1 MSDYFDPNNEELL
14 NDFFIEAT
22 QQIELLEQNI
32 LAIESNPGDKEAIDE
47 IFRAAH
53 TLKGSSATVQM
64 EELTGFTHI
73 VEDLLD
79 EIRSDKVVITEG
91 VVDVLLNSIDTIKSM
106 ISERQ
111 DGSVFDEDISGLKD
125 RLKAFLGGGTPAAVT
140 TPEASATKDEPELND
155 VSTSVSEYE
164 MLELKE
170 AAGDG
175 KVYQVSVSFDESN
188 PMNSVG
194 GIQVFARLKD
204 KGSILKTIP
213 DFEKLYEDQYWAVV
227 EYFVATENSEEDLK
241 VAATISDVTTNVT
254 VSDLDGEDI
263 KVFEKE
269 EVTVS
274 VPASTPVEKK
284 ASVSKEVVESTEE
297 KSIENIQ
304 EEIEEAQAEAAVQK
318 KPVPKKKSKAA
329 SSSILRVDSK
339 RIDNLLNLVSE
350 AVINKAS
357 FNQIS
362 NQFVDITTELSVA
375 ENEYKERLKTLFE
388 NIPQILEKVQKGES
402 PAELRDDLSNQ
413 YEDLFAVFDSFDSK
427 LKTTLGVFKNT
438 AANLGRNTGDLHE
451 GILRIRMVPINQI
464 FSRFPRLVRD
474 LCKSLDKKVDLVIE
488 GEDTELDKSVTE
500 QLLDP
505 LMHCIRNSLDH
516 GIEHPEERTEAGKD
530 EMGTLFLKASNE
542 GNMIVIEVSD
552 DGAGINPERIRTKAI
567 ERGVIHPGKS
577 LTDADVYNLI
587 FEPGFSTAK
596 TVTNV
601 SGRGVGLDVVKKEI
615 EKLNGSVSVDSEL
628 GKGTKFTIKLP
639 LTLAIVQGLLVRVG
653 TEIYAIPITSVIESH
668 RIKPDDIKII
678 DNYEVFNVRS
688 DVISL
693 LRLDKLF
700 RIPSESD
707 KEHLFVVIVG
717 SGDKKMGLVVDSL
730 IGEED
735 VVIKPLKDRY
745 TNSPGIAGATILGD
759 GTVSLIIDVSQLLDL
774 GVKRAQEN
782 RQQNAL
788 TFR

>member
-14 NDFFIEAT
+14 NDFFMEAT
-22 QQIELLEQNI
+22 QQIEVLEQNI
-32 LAIESNPGDKEAIDE
+32 LAIETNPGDKEAIDE

-64 EELTGFTHI
+64 DELAGFTHI

-79 EIRSDKVVITEG
+79 EIRSDKVAVSEE

-111 DGSVFDEDISGLKD
+111 DGEIFKNDISELEGKLESFLVGSGTAPKKQKKD
-125 RLKAFLGGGTPAAVT
+125 KQPMEKV
-140 TPEASATKDEPELND
+140 EEPELAD
-155 VSTSVSEYE
+155 VTNTVSEYE
-164 MLELKE
+164 MLEMKE
-170 AAGDG
+170 AAGDK
-175 KVYQVSVSFDESN
+175 KVYQISVNFDESN

-194 GIQVFARLKD
+194 GIQVFAKLKE
-204 KGSILKTIP
+204 KGTILKTVP
-213 DFEKLYEDQYWAVV
+213 DFEKLYEDNYWPVV
-227 EYFVATENSEEDLK
+227 EYFLASEANIDELEK
-241 VAATISDVTTNVT
+241 AASISEVTLEIK
-254 VSDLDGEDI
+254 VSDIDSDI
-263 KVFEKE
+263 IGDVSDSETSQKIDNKVSEKDD
-269 EVTVS
+269 S
-274 VPASTPVEKK
+274 PVVQKNDSIDSQIESSQSDAALKK
-284 ASVSKEVVESTEE
+284 AP
-297 KSIENIQ
+297 Q
-304 EEIEEAQAEAAVQK
+304 
-318 KPVPKKKSKAA
+318 KKKSKSNTSA
-329 SSSILRVDSK
+329 ILRVDSK

-362 NQFVDITTELSVA
+362 NQFVEITSELNRA
-375 ENEYKERLKTLFE
+375 ENEYKDKLKSLFE
-388 NIPQILEKVQKGES
+388 SLPRILDKIQSGTTS
-402 PAELRDDLSNQ
+402 SELKEELSTQ
-413 YEDLFAVFDSFDSK
+413 YEDLFNVFDNFDSK
-427 LKTTLGVFKNT
+427 LKSTLGVFKNT

-474 LCKSLDKKVDLVIE
+474 LCKSLDKNVDLVIE

-516 GIEHPEERTEAGKD
+516 GIEHPEDRKKAGKS
-530 EMGTLFLKASNE
+530 EMGTLLLKASNE

-552 DGAGINPERIRTKAI
+552 DGAGINPEIIREKAI

-596 TVTNV
+596 AITNV
-601 SGRGVGLDVVKKEI
+601 SGRGVGLDVVKREI
-615 EKLNGSVSVDSEL
+615 DKLNGSVNVDSQM
-628 GKGTKFTIKLP
+628 GIGTKFTIKLP

-653 TEIYAIPITSVIESH
+653 KEIYAIPITSVVESH

-693 LRLDKLF
+693 LRLDRLF
-700 RIPSESD
+700 RINREQN
-707 KEHLFVVIVG
+707 KEHVFVVIVG

-735 VVIKPLKDRY
+735 VVIKPLRDRY

-759 GTVSLIIDVSQLLDL
+759 GTVSLIIDISQLLDL
-774 GVKRAQEN
+774 GVRRAQES
-782 RQQNAL
+782 RQQSAL
-788 TFR
+788 NFQ

>member
-14 NDFFIEAT
+14 NDFFMEAT
-22 QQIELLEQNI
+22 QQVDVLEQNI
-32 LAIESNPGDKEAIDE
+32 LAIETNPGDKEAIDE

-64 EELTGFTHI
+64 EELAGFTHI

-79 EIRSDKVVITEG
+79 EIRSDKVGVTEK
-91 VVDVLLNSIDTIKSM
+91 VVDVLLNSIDTIKNM

-111 DGSVFDEDISGLKD
+111 DGEVFSEDISGLENS
-125 RLKAFLGGGTPAAVT
+125 LKSLLAGNDGSGNDEKKGTIPIDET
-140 TPEASATKDEPELND
+140 NTKRVDPDLED
-155 VSTSVSEYE
+155 VSQAVSEYE
-164 MLELKE
+164 MLEMKE
-170 AAGDG
+170 AAGDK
-175 KVYQVSVSFDESN
+175 KVYQISVDFDEAN
-188 PMNSVG
+188 PMNTVG
-194 GIQVFARLKD
+194 GIQVFAKLKD
-204 KGSILKTIP
+204 KGTLLKTVP
-213 DFEKLYEDQYWAVV
+213 DFEKLYEDNFWPVV
-227 EYFVATENSEEDLK
+227 EYFLATESTDEELK
-241 VAATISDVTTNVT
+241 QSAFISDVT
-254 VSDLDGEDI
+254 LDVRVKDIEDDD
-263 KVFEKE
+263 VNN
-269 EVTVS
+269 
-274 VPASTPVEKK
+274 
-284 ASVSKEVVESTEE
+284 VVESNAPVNMQEKIEKVVEESVSEPLSKKDEITENNTPVDDKRKE
-297 KSIENIQ
+297 SPR
-304 EEIEEAQAEAAVQK
+304 K
-318 KPVPKKKSKAA
+318 KNRSNQ
-329 SSSILRVDSK
+329 SSILRVDSK

-362 NQFVDITTELSVA
+362 NQFLDITNELNSA
-375 ENEYKERLKTLFE
+375 ENIYKERLKTLFE
-388 NIPQILEKVQKGES
+388 SLPKIFERLQQGSGSNDLKE
-402 PAELRDDLSNQ
+402 ELNSQ
-413 YEDLFAVFDSFDSK
+413 YEDLFSVFDSFDSK
-427 LKTTLGVFKNT
+427 LKATLGVFKNT

-474 LCKSLDKKVDLVIE
+474 LCKSLDKNVDLMIE

-516 GIEHPEERTEAGKD
+516 GIEHPSERKKAGKS
-530 EMGTLFLKASNE
+530 EIGTLSLKASNE

-552 DGAGINPERIRTKAI
+552 DGAGIDPEKIKKKAI
-567 ERGVIHPGKS
+567 EKGVIHPGKS

-596 TVTNV
+596 KVTNV

-615 EKLNGSVSVDSEL
+615 EKLNGSVTVDSAM
-628 GKGTKFTIKLP
+628 GQGTTFTIKLP

-653 TEIYAIPITSVIESH
+653 REIYAIPITSVIESH
-668 RIKPDDIKII
+668 RIRPDDIKII

-693 LRLDKLF
+693 LRLDRLF
-700 RIPSESD
+700 RINTEQQR
-707 KEHLFVVIVG
+707 EHVFVVIVG

-735 VVIKPLKDRY
+735 VVIKPLKDKY

-759 GTVSLIIDVSQLLDL
+759 GTVSLIIDVSQLLEL
-774 GVKRAQEN
+774 GVKRAQES
-782 RQQNAL
+782 RRKSEL
-788 TFR
+788 SFR

>member
-14 NDFFIEAT
+14 NDFFMEAT
-22 QQIELLEQNI
+22 QQIEMLEQNI
-32 LAIESNPGDKEAIDE
+32 LSIENNPGDKEAIDE

-64 EELTGFTHI
+64 EELAGFTHI
-73 VEDLLD
+73 LEDLLD
-79 EIRSDKVVITEG
+79 EIRSDKVTVTGE
-91 VVDVLLNSIDTIKSM
+91 VVDVLLNSIDIIKTM
-106 ISERQ
+106 ISDRQ
-111 DGSVFDEDISGLKD
+111 EGSVFDDDISHLENQLKS
-125 RLKAFLGGGTPAAVT
+125 FLGKGPAPAASAKV
-140 TPEASATKDEPELND
+140 EAGPAPVEMEELSD
-155 VSTSVSEYE
+155 VSSPVSEYE
-164 MLELKE
+164 MLEMRE
-170 AAGDG
+170 AAGEG
-175 KVYQVSVSFDESN
+175 KVLQISVYFDEAN

-194 GIQVFARLKD
+194 GIQVYARLKE
-204 KGSILKTIP
+204 KGTLLKTIP
-213 DFEKLYEDQYWAVV
+213 DFEKLYEDTYWPVV
-227 EYFVATENSEEDLK
+227 EYFLATEMAEDEIESQ
-241 VAATISDVTTNVT
+241 ASISDVTTKV
-254 VSDLDGEDI
+254 VVKDMEGDDI
-263 KVFEKE
+263 KVFEEAKR
-269 EVTVS
+269 
-274 VPASTPVEKK
+274 VEKTVEK
-284 ASVSKEVVESTEE
+284 VIRKTAPPVAPVVEDSE
-297 KSIENIQ
+297 SISLESQ
-304 EEIEEAQAEAAVQK
+304 IEEAQQFQSDSLRRNA
-318 KPVPKKKSKAA
+318 PKKKIKNNA
-329 SSSILRVDSK
+329 SAILRVDSK

-362 NQFVDITTELSVA
+362 NQFVDITSELNSA
-375 ENEYKERLKTLFE
+375 ENEYKERLKGLFE
-388 NIPQILEKVQKGES
+388 NLPHILEKVQKGVS
-402 PAELRDDLSNQ
+402 PTELRDELTTQ
-413 YEDLFAVFDSFDSK
+413 YEDLFSVFDSFDSK
-427 LKTTLGVFKNT
+427 LKSTLGVFKNT

-474 LCKSLDKKVDLVIE
+474 LCKSLDKEVDLVIE
-488 GEDTELDKSVTE
+488 GEETELDKSVTE

-516 GIEHPEERTEAGKD
+516 GIEHPGDRTAASKNET
-530 EMGTLFLKASNE
+530 GTLLLKASNE

-552 DGAGINPERIRTKAI
+552 DGAGINPEKIRAKAI

-577 LTDADVYNLI
+577 LTEADVYNLI
-587 FEPGFSTAK
+587 FEPGFSTAQK
-596 TVTNV
+596 VTNV

-615 EKLNGSVSVDSEL
+615 EKLNGTVSVESAL
-628 GKGTKFTIKLP
+628 GKGTKFIIKLP

-668 RIKPDDIKII
+668 RIKPVDIKII

-700 RIPSESD
+700 RITTEQER
-707 KEHLFVVIVG
+707 EHLFVVIVG
-717 SGDKKMGLVVDSL
+717 TGDKKMGLVVDSL

-735 VVIKPLKDRY
+735 VVIKPLKDKY

-774 GVKRAQEN
+774 GVRRAQES
-782 RQQNAL
+782 RMQNAL
-788 TFR
+788 SFR